1 MVTEQLHK
9 EKKKLLIAT
18 DNFLPR
24 WDGISRFLSEII
36 PRLTENY
43 EITVVAPDFGTYE
56 DPNITIIRIP
66 LSKFFKVGDFNIPQ
80 FKAKKIIKAVKNSD
94 IVFSQTIGPIGSSAI
109 NAAKRHKKPVAA
121 FIHSIEWELVPK
133 AMKNILLKKYSKIV
147 AKKVAKNLYN
157 RCDTVIMPSQNI
169 AELFIWNNIRTNSE
183 IVNLGVD
190 VDKFKPADEQ
200 SKIEN
205 RKQLNIDSESIIIG
219 YHGRISR
226 EKDLITLLRA
236 FSRLQNRYD
245 NIKLLIIGDGVK
257 EIKKQ
262 LSARKD
268 VILTGAK
275 NNPIPYLQI
284 MDIYCIT
291 SLTET
296 TCLSLLEAMSCEVA
310 PVSTEVGFIK
320 SYIKNNVNGLFF
332 QKQHPYHLAKQ
343 LALLIDNPELR
354 QKIARNARVTVV
366 ERFSWDKTAKGIMGA
381 LEKLLEKHESKNK

>member
-1 MVTEQLHK
+1 MAEPTHK
-9 EKKKLLIAT
+9 EKRRLLIAT

-36 PRLTENY
+36 PRLVEKY
-43 EITVVAPDFGTYE
+43 DITVVAPDFGTYE
-56 DPNITIIRIP
+56 DPNITIIKIP
-66 LSKFFKVGDFNIPQ
+66 LSKYFKVGDFNIPQ
-80 FKAKKIIKAVKNSD
+80 FKTKTIRKAVKDSD
-94 IVFSQTIGPIGSSAI
+94 IVFSQTIGPVGSIAI
-109 NAAKRHKKPVAA
+109 NAAERYKKPVAA

-133 AMKNILLKKYSKIV
+133 AMKNILLKKYSQII
-147 AKKVAKNLYN
+147 AKRVAKNLYN

-169 AELFIWNNIRTNSE
+169 AELFIWNNIRTDTA

-190 VDKFKPADEQ
+190 VDKFKPGDESTRKDNREQ
-200 SKIEN
+200 LSIEMDT
-205 RKQLNIDSESIIIG
+205 IVIG

-236 FSRLQNRYD
+236 FSRLQNDYD

-257 EIKKQ
+257 DIKQQ
-262 LSARKD
+262 LSARKG

-332 QKQHPYHLAKQ
+332 QKQNPYHLAKQ
-343 LALLIDNPELR
+343 LALIIDNPELR

-366 ERFSWDKTAKGIMGA
+366 ERFSWDKTATGIMDT
-381 LEKLLEKHESKNK
+381 LEKLLEKHESKKK

>member
-1 MVTEQLHK
+1 MTEQSHK
-9 EKKKLLIAT
+9 EKKRLLIAT

-36 PRLTENY
+36 PRLTEHY

-56 DPNITIIRIP
+56 DPNITIIKIP
-66 LSKFFKVGDFNIPQ
+66 LSKFLKVGDFNIPK
-80 FKAKKIIKAVKNSD
+80 FKTKIIRKAVKNSD
-94 IVFSQTIGPIGSSAI
+94 IVFSQTIGPIGSIAI
-109 NAAKRHKKPVAA
+109 NAAKRYRKPVAA

-133 AMKNILLKKYSKIV
+133 AMKNIVLKKYSKIV
-147 AKKVAKNLYN
+147 AKRIAKNLYN
-157 RCDTVIMPSQNI
+157 RCDMVIMPSQNI

-200 SKIEN
+200 SKKEN
-205 RKQLNIDSESIIIG
+205 REQLGIGRETIVIG

-236 FSRLQNRYD
+236 FSRLQNTHD
-245 NIKLLIIGDGVK
+245 NIKLLIVGDGVK
-257 EIKKQ
+257 DIKKQ

-332 QKQHPYHLAKQ
+332 QKQNPYHLTRQIEK
-343 LALLIDNPELR
+343 LIDDPELR
-354 QKIARNARVTVV
+354 HKIARNARVTVV
-366 ERFSWDKTAKGIMGA
+366 ERFSWDKTAKGIMDA
-381 LEKLLEKHESKNK
+381 LEKLLEKHERKHK

>member
-1 MVTEQLHK
+1 MTEQSHK
-9 EKKKLLIAT
+9 EKKRLLIAT

-36 PRLTENY
+36 PRLTEHY

-56 DPNITIIRIP
+56 DPNITIIKIP
-66 LSKFFKVGDFNIPQ
+66 LSKFLKVGDFNIPK
-80 FKAKKIIKAVKNSD
+80 FKTKIIRKAVKNSD
-94 IVFSQTIGPIGSSAI
+94 IVFSQTIGPIGSIAI
-109 NAAKRHKKPVAA
+109 NAAKRYRKPVAA

-133 AMKNILLKKYSKIV
+133 AMKNIVLKKYSKIV
-147 AKKVAKNLYN
+147 AKRIAKNLYN
-157 RCDTVIMPSQNI
+157 RCDMVIMPSQNI

-200 SKIEN
+200 SKKEN
-205 RKQLNIDSESIIIG
+205 REQLGIGRETIVIG

-236 FSRLQNRYD
+236 FSRLQNTHD
-245 NIKLLIIGDGVK
+245 NIKLLIVGDGVK
-257 EIKKQ
+257 DIKKQ

-320 SYIKNNVNGLFF
+320 SYIKNNVNLN
-332 QKQHPYHLAKQ
+332 
-343 LALLIDNPELR
+343 I
-354 QKIARNARVTVV
+354 
-366 ERFSWDKTAKGIMGA
+366 FSFC
-381 LEKLLEKHESKNK
+381 